1 MNLERTVCHA
11 TFWKHSTLW
20 HIIFIN
26 IYIIVTILQGQYFG
40 ILFVQLILTNTNK
53 D

>member
-1 MNLERTVCHA
+1 MNLERIACHA
-11 TFWKHSTLW
+11 IFWKHSTLW

-26 IYIIVTILQGQYFG
+26 IYIIVTILQGQHFG